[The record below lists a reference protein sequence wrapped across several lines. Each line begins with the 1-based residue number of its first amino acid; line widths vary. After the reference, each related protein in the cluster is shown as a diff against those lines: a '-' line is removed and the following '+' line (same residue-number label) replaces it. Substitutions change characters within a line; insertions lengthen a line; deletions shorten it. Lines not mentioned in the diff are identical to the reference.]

1 MARSNNTRTLSAIAR
16 RIVADAAA
24 ERRPVMPPSV
34 AAAIARAAARMVVPE
49 RRP

>member
-1 MARSNNTRTLSAIAR
+1 MARSAPTLSDIAR

-34 AAAIARAAARMVVPE
+34 AAAIERAARIIVARPGDT
-49 RRP
+49 R

>member
-1 MARSNNTRTLSAIAR
+1 MPPRSAPTLSAIAQ

-34 AAAIARAAARMVVPE
+34 AAAIERAARMVVPE